1 MIFFLR
7 AKARATQ
14 KLRAILRRRC
24 NVCGWNSNACK
35 AASSARLE
43 TSRALNKRV
52 HAECPTYAERSS
64 SEEILVKNWGLVTPR
79 PLVFTTATSSL
90 ERRCFRRLNAQI
102 PKRGHGGKRRVPKDN
117 PKNHPH
123 MSSGSNV
130 ISPCAQSKKLQPRYA
145 SLPKI
150 AAIPHGPSLQ
160 QVRHI
165 QGQSHPISF
174 INQRFGMQYILN
186 THALA
191 KLRLKL
197 F

>member
-14 KLRAILRRRC
+14 KPRAILRRRC

-52 HAECPTYAERSS
+52 QAECPTYAERSS

-130 ISPCAQSKKLQPRYA
+130 ISPCAQSKK
-145 SLPKI
+145 
-150 AAIPHGPSLQ
+150 AAAP
-160 QVRHI
+160 VRFLAKNR
-165 QGQSHPISF
+165 SHPSWSFVTASAPYTRAISPYF
-174 INQRFGMQYILN
+174 LHQPTVWDAVHTQHPRACQ
-186 THALA
+186 TSP
-191 KLRLKL
+191 
-197 F
+197 